1 MITTRILR
9 HAVLPLLLCLSL
21 FLALVAGCGS
31 YVPGEHDIID
41 MTKPANPDDP
51 DEPEEHTPHVVL
63 TYFDAAK
70 VGDDIAVAAEHKS
83 TDALT
88 FAATSSSGSDITVTL
103 SQYNTPN
110 MGDSDAYMYI
120 SMDEVTETPSGVQA
134 DVSLYRLFSDDD
146 PVFLYF
152 YADDENYVAL
162 RLYCYSTIK
171 DPFIGYV
178 SADTDEAVTE
188 IDFTKEL
195 NQVSY
200 PRTDTFN
207 GGDMTAFYYDYPAC
221 TENYSADVTY
231 EIDDNTAQLFGI
243 DKNAFTFTSSR
254 DDRDEGCY
262 FAQNIIDRLKEC
274 GAAETDIADKLYDA
288 SFKATFTYSGKSSG
302 IVQTF
307 STVFTFTP
315 GPEEYVN
322 TVISIGNSDAS
333 QTYYSYSGPLN
344 SVYIEGSDMPGASN
358 ITVMGGGHTF
368 KAGDKYKLIIENYGP
383 VPSVADPHFT
393 AEWWAIP
400 ADWSDWL
407 DGDSLIQKI
416 AVVDGQ
422 ATFTLEKD
430 CLSLVSNIG
439 GNQGQR
445 IDVEFRITLIKL

>member
-1 MITTRILR
+1 MF
-9 HAVLPLLLCLSL
+9 LLKL
-21 FLALVAGCGS
+21 FAKAAISLALLGAAVGIISASGCGS

-41 MTKPANPDDP
+41 MTKPANPEDP
-51 DEPEEHTPHVVL
+51 DEPEEHTPYVLL
-63 TYFDAAK
+63 TYFKATE
-70 VGDDIAVAAEHKS
+70 VGNDIAVAAEHKS
-83 TDALT
+83 ADALT

-103 SQYNTPN
+103 SLYPYPN
-110 MGDSDAYMYI
+110 QGDIDAYMYI
-120 SMDEVTETPSGVQA
+120 NVDEVTETPSGVQA
-134 DVSLYRLFSDDD
+134 DISLHRLFGDDD
-146 PVFLYF
+146 PVFLHF
-152 YADDENYVAL
+152 YSDDDNYVAL

-207 GGDMTAFYYDYPAC
+207 GGDLTVFYYDYPAC
-221 TENYSADVTY
+221 SENYSADVTY

-243 DKNAFTFTSSR
+243 DKNAFAFTSSI
-254 DDRDEGCY
+254 DDRDEGYY
-262 FAQNIIDRLKEC
+262 FAQNIMERLKEC
-274 GAAETDIADKLYDA
+274 GAADTDIADKLYDA
-288 SFKATFTYSGKSSG
+288 SFKATFTYAGKSSG

-322 TVISIGNSDAS
+322 TIISIGNSDS
-333 QTYYSYSGPLN
+333 SEIYFSYSGPLN

-383 VPSVADPHFT
+383 IPSVADPHFT
-393 AEWWAIP
+393 SEWWAIS
-400 ADWSDWL
+400 ADWSG
-407 DGDSLIQKI
+407 GDSLIQKI

-422 ATFTLEKD
+422 ATFTLEND
-430 CLSLVSNIG
+430 CLNLVSNIG

-445 IDVEFRITLIKL
+445 LDVEFRITLIKL

>member
-9 HAVLPLLLCLSL
+9 IAVLPMLLCLSL
-21 FLALVAGCGS
+21 FLAFVAGCGS

-41 MTKPANPDDP
+41 MTKPANPEDP
-51 DEPEEHTPHVVL
+51 DKPEEHTPYVLL
-63 TYFDAAK
+63 TYFKATE

-83 TDALT
+83 ADALT
-88 FAATSSSGSDITVTL
+88 FAATSYSGSDITVTL
-103 SQYNTPN
+103 SQDPFPN
-110 MGDSDAYMYI
+110 QGDIGAYTYI
-120 SMDEVTETPSGVQA
+120 NVDEVTETPSGVQA
-134 DVSLYRLFSDDD
+134 DISLYRLFGNDD
-146 PVFLYF
+146 PVFLHF
-152 YADDENYVAL
+152 YSNDDNYIAL

-207 GGDMTAFYYDYPAC
+207 GNDVTAFYHDYSAC
-221 TENYSADVTY
+221 SENYSADVTY

-243 DKNAFTFTSSR
+243 DKNAFTFTSSN
-254 DDRDEGCY
+254 RDESCY
-262 FAQNIIDRLKEC
+262 FAQDIIDRLKEC

-288 SFKATFTYSGKSSG
+288 SFKATFTYAGKSSG

-307 STVFTFTP
+307 STIFTFVQ
-315 GPEEYVN
+315 GPKEYVN
-322 TVISIGNSDAS
+322 TVISIGNSDS
-333 QTYYSYSGPLN
+333 SEIYFSHSGPLN

-358 ITVMGGGHTF
+358 IIIMGGGQAF

-383 VPSVADPHFT
+383 VPSDADPHFT
-393 AEWWAIP
+393 SEWWAT
-400 ADWSDWL
+400 SLDWL
-407 DGDSLIQKI
+407 DGDSRIQKI
-416 AVVDGQ
+416 SVVNGQ

-430 CLSLVSNIG
+430 CLNLVSNIG

-445 IDVEFRITLIKL
+445 LDVEFRITLIKL